1 MGAVGIRRL
10 VIVFC
15 ALLACACNSNSAP
28 VDRALE
34 NGMLIVANGAEPT
47 TLDPHLTV
55 GQPEANIMSALSEG
69 LVVQDPD
76 DYGAVRP
83 GVAKSW
89 RHSDDFRQWTFE
101 LRKDARWSDGRPLTA
116 DDFVYSFR
124 RMLSPRLGSEAA
136 DLLHVISN
144 AAAYNEGK
152 IDDFAEVGIA
162 APDPHRL
169 ELTLEYPAP
178 YLLSMLAGSA
188 FFPVNRSAVE
198 AGGVYDDAENRWA
211 SVGTYVGNGPFLL
224 SEWRVNQFVLL
235 ERNPQ
240 YWDAAN
246 VALNAVRFV
255 PLVNQDEE
263 LQAFLDGKVHATTS
277 IPSEN
282 LALARKLRP
291 EAIVNEEL
299 LGVDMYQFNTRQH
312 PFDDVRVRR
321 ALAMALDRQELVR
334 EAGGDRKA
342 VAGFVPPGIPGY
354 PTVPVPAPDIER
366 ARRLLAEA
374 GYPAGIGFPATT
386 ILVNDF
392 KPHREMANRVSAMW
406 RRTLG
411 ITVDVQAMSWKNYL
425 DATATR
431 QFQIARIGWVS
442 GYLDPGAFLDILK
455 SIGFR
460 RETGWSDPDYDAT
473 IEMARG
479 MTDRAK
485 RMATMR
491 RAEDLMLA
499 QQPVMPIS
507 NYSTTYLLDPRV
519 KGWGRSIDGNRVY
532 KFMSFAS
539 N

>member
-263 LQAFLDGKVHATTS
+263 LQAFLDGKVHATMS

-374 GYPAGIGFPATT
+374 GYPAGKGFPATT

>member
-374 GYPAGIGFPATT
+374 GYPAGKGFPATT

>member
-1 MGAVGIRRL
+1 
-10 VIVFC
+10 
-15 ALLACACNSNSAP
+15 
-28 VDRALE
+28 
-34 NGMLIVANGAEPT
+34 MLIVANGAEPT

-374 GYPAGIGFPATT
+374 GYPAGKGFPATT

-491 RAEDLMLA
+491 RAEDQMLA

>member
-354 PTVPVPAPDIER
+354 PTVPVPAPEIER

-374 GYPAGIGFPATT
+374 GYPAGKGFPATT

-491 RAEDLMLA
+491 RAEDQMLA

>member
-1 MGAVGIRRL
+1 ML
-10 VIVFC
+10 TW
-15 ALLACACNSNSAP
+15 ACGDSSAP

-34 NGMLIVANGAEPT
+34 NGVLIIANGAEPT

-89 RHSDDFRQWTFE
+89 RHSDDFRHWTFE
-101 LRKDARWSDGRPLTA
+101 LRKDARWSNGQPLTA

-124 RMLSPRLGSEAA
+124 RMLSPNLESEAA
-136 DLLHVISN
+136 DLLHVISG
-144 AAAYNEGK
+144 AADYSEGR
-152 IDDFAEVGIA
+152 IADFEQVGIA
-162 APDPHRL
+162 APGPHRL
-169 ELTLEYPAP
+169 EITLEYPAP

-188 FFPVNRSAVE
+188 FFPVNRAAVE
-198 AGGVYDDAENRWA
+198 AGGAYDDAANRWA

-224 SEWRVNQFVLL
+224 SEWRANQFVLL

-246 VALNAVRFV
+246 VALNAVRFL
-255 PLVNQDEE
+255 PLVKQEEE

-277 IPSEN
+277 IPAAG
-282 LALARKLRP
+282 LAEARQKRP
-291 EAIVNEEL
+291 EAIVNEEM
-299 LGVDMYQFNTRQH
+299 LGVDMYEFNTRQR

-321 ALAMALDRQELVR
+321 ALAMALDREALVR
-334 EAGGDRKA
+334 ETGDDRKA

-354 PTVPVPAPDIER
+354 ATVPVPAPDVAG

-374 GYPAGIGFPATT
+374 GYPGGKGFPGTT

-392 KPHREMANRVSAMW
+392 EPHRDMAARVSAMW
-406 RRTLG
+406 QRNLG

-425 DATATR
+425 QATADR
-431 QFQIARIGWVS
+431 QFQIARTGWLA

-455 SIGFR
+455 SNGFR
-460 RETGWSDPDYDAT
+460 RETGWVDPAYDAT

-479 MTDRAK
+479 MTDRAQ

-499 QQPVMPIS
+499 QQPVIPLS